1 MWIYLYE
8 LENITKSRREF
19 VAMYLHM
26 DMDVDCEC
34 VAVVVVVDDVV
45 THRERRRAGESNA
58 GSCGSVY
65 TCRYVRLCYVYT
77 LYVVVAIHLISGS
90 SVTSTLNLIQLVNGT
105 CCCLLHTHSHTSFRS
120 FDRFFLTLSHSF
132 SHEFGS
138 LVEKKNAFDKL
149 LRISIASSKS
159 RGDLN
164 SVEISCMFLRVMNTT
179 ARAPQ
184 VICFLLV
191 IAEFLF
197 SFASCFRGSSKNT
210 HTRQKLRR
218 TKTESRQFDRNT
230 KQNK

>member
-1 MWIYLYE
+1 MCSRRCRRRRRRHTQRE
-8 LENITKSRREF
+8 TESRREQCRLVWF
-19 VAMYLHM
+19 GLYMPLCAPVLCIY
-26 DMDVDCEC
+26 
-34 VAVVVVVDDVV
+34 AV
-45 THRERRRAGESNA
+45 RSRRYTSNFR
-58 GSCGSVY
+58 VK
-65 TCRYVRLCYVYT
+65 CYVNFEFNT
-77 LYVVVAIHLISGS
+77 VSQW
-90 SVTSTLNLIQLVNGT
+90 NM
-105 CCCLLHTHSHTSFRS
+105 LLLAAHSLAHEFSFVRS
-120 FDRFFLTLSHSF
+120 FFPHTLSLF
-132 SHEFGS
+132 LPRVRELGG
-138 LVEKKNAFDKL
+138 KKNAFDKL